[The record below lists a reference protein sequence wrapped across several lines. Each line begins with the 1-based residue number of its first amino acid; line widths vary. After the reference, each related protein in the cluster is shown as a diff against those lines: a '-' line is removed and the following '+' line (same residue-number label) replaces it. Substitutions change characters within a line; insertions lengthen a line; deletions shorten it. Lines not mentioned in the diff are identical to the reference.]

1 MNDQTGKSG
10 QAGKSGGETLLQL
23 ENVNAFYGAAHILHD
38 LNLRVDAGEKVA
50 LIGRNGVGKTTVVNT
65 ILGLA
70 QLRGGTL
77 TVAGRRLV
85 KPRIYMAAQC
95 GVAVVPQGRCIVPNL
110 TVEQNLLLGAATAHK
125 RKGIWNTEQI
135 YKLFPILQE
144 RAHTPGTA
152 LSGGQQQM
160 LAVGRALMANPSLI
174 LLDEPSEGLAPV
186 IVDQLADIFNQIAS
200 QGTTLLLIE
209 QNMSLVVRVAQ
220 RYCAMSKGS
229 VIAEG
234 SVTHASIDELH
245 RHVMV

>member
-1 MNDQTGKSG
+1 MTD
-10 QAGKSGGETLLQL
+10 TLLAL
-23 ENVNAFYGAAHILHD
+23 ENVHAFYGAAHILHNM
-38 LNLRVDAGEKVA
+38 NLQVRQGEKVA

-70 QLRGGTL
+70 QMRSGKL
-77 TVAGRRLV
+77 TVGGKQLS
-85 KPRIYMAAQC
+85 KPRMYMAAQC

-110 TVEQNLLLGAATAHK
+110 TVEENLLLGAATG
-125 RKGIWNTEQI
+125 RKGYWNAAKI
-135 YKLFPILQE
+135 YQLFPILQE
-144 RAHTPGTA
+144 RCHMPGTA

-174 LLDEPSEGLAPV
+174 LLDEPTEGLAPV
-186 IVDQLADIFNQIAS
+186 IVDQLADIFNMLAN

-220 RYCAMSKGS
+220 RYCAMAKGS

-234 SVTHASIDELH
+234 SVHADSMEELH